1 MKVRMIK
8 TVSVYQGMM
17 VNKEMSGE
25 EQYRAFAD
33 DEYANRMATNFVV
46 TQKVQQKRG
55 NLQLGFHAESN

>member
-1 MKVRMIK
+1 MIK

-33 DEYANRMATNFVV
+33 DEYANRMATTFVV
-46 TQKVQQKRG
+46 AQKVG
-55 NLQLGFHAESN
+55 NNVG